1 MGYGIFTVSNP
12 LERKK
17 IYVGNE
23 SGSMSL
29 GMSQVRGSTGVGT
42 GGGVT
47 AFSDCDF
54 SVYLTVDNW
63 RA

>member
-1 MGYGIFTVSNP
+1 MGYGIFPVSNP

-29 GMSQVRGSTGVGT
+29 GMSQVRGDTGVGT
-42 GGGVT
+42 GGGLLRFQT
-47 AFSDCDF
+47 F